1 MEFVYMSAEADYIK
15 AERENILH
23 TAAMIESLLSK
34 NNLSKY
40 EVIALGK
47 LLQDVY
53 SGIERILRSR
63 LENKGVKV
71 KKTESWHKDLLVAA
85 KKDSVI
91 SGEHFEAFK
100 KLLLFRHM
108 QIHGYGYMLDKQR
121 LLELAVPV
129 PSVCREFLGGIIEQE
144 D

>member
-1 MEFVYMSAEADYIK
+1 MSAEADYIK

-34 NNLSKY
+34 RNLSEY

-71 KKTESWHKDLLVAA
+71 KKTESWHKDLLIAA

-91 SGEHFEAFK
+91 SGEQFEVFK

-121 LLELAVPV
+121 LLELAGNV
-129 PSVCREFLGGIIEQE
+129 PSVCKEFLEGIIEQE